1 MVSEMNVE
9 RFTKIIDS
17 DPLLFG
23 GIIGACAAMV
33 VLFIAFAIYRAARDQ
48 REEREAEIKDSAY
61 QIVGREVTYKR
72 DGVEYIGTVYSV
84 HYELDDEAYKILLF
98 VYVTELGRYI
108 IIDYGR
114 YYDKVKVVG

>member
-1 MVSEMNVE
+1 MNVE
-9 RFTKIIDS
+9 RFAKIIDS

-33 VLFIAFAIYRAARDQ
+33 VLFVAFSIYRGAT
-48 REEREAEIKDSAY
+48 ERSKERASEIKESAY
-61 QIVGREVTYKR
+61 MLVGREVAYKR
-72 DGVEYIGTVYSV
+72 DGAEYTGTVYSV

>member
-1 MVSEMNVE
+1 MNVE
-9 RFTKIIDS
+9 RVAKIIDS

-23 GIIGACAAMV
+23 GIIGACAAMI
-33 VLFIAFAIYRAARDQ
+33 VLFIAFEIYRSAVAR
-48 REEREAEIKDSAY
+48 RNEREAEIKESAY
-61 QIVGREVTYKR
+61 ELVGREVAYKR
-72 DGVEYIGTVYSV
+72 DGAEYTGTVYSV

-108 IIDYGR
+108 IIDYGK

>member
-1 MVSEMNVE
+1 MNVE
-9 RFTKIIDS
+9 RFAKIIDS

-23 GIIGACAAMV
+23 GIIGASAAMV

-61 QIVGREVTYKR
+61 QLVGREVIYER
-72 DGVEYIGTVYSV
+72 DGAEYTGTVYSV